1 MTLAAPRG
9 GGYSGFV
16 DILVLIAYYLAQA
29 VFWIWRLAQLTAVVL
44 GAWAL
49 IDTLTHDAAHFVA
62 AGKRTKG
69 FWLGANA
76 AGIAVVLLMGANSM
90 LGLLGVVAN
99 SVYLADVRPALKYY
113 SPVRVRSNIRFPGNG
128 GSRGG
133 SSRGPGPR
141 DWTPGR

>member
-1 MTLAAPRG
+1 M
-9 GGYSGFV
+9 
-16 DILVLIAYYLAQA
+16 DILVLLAYYLAQA

-69 FWLGANA
+69 FWVGVNA
-76 AGIAVVLLMGANSM
+76 AGIVVVLLMGASSM
-90 LGLLGVVAN
+90 VGLLGVVAN
-99 SVYLADVRPALKYY
+99 AVYLADVRPALRYY
-113 SPVRVRSNIRFPGNG
+113 APVRVRSSIRFPGSG
-128 GSRGG
+128 GAQGG
-133 SSRGPGPR
+133 RGPR